1 MRQIGLIH
9 HHARMRGAIIPIV
22 VHRTQN
28 IREYSTTDYLIM
40 SKNHNMIVANLTD
53 DYAKGLIASEMS
65 ECNPE

>member
-28 IREYSTTDYLIM
+28 IREYSTTDYLII
-40 SKNHNMIVANLTD
+40 SKNHNQ
-53 DYAKGLIASEMS
+53 
-65 ECNPE
+65 